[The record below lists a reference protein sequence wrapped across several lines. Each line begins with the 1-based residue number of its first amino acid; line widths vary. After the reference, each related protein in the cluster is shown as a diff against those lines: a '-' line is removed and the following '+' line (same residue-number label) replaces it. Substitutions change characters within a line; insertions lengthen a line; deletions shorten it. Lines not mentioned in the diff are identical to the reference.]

1 MNKAELIDKV
11 AERLEVSRKQ
21 AADAVDEVISSITEA
36 VAQGERVA
44 ITGFGIFEKV
54 ERKART
60 GRNPMSGAI
69 VKIKATN
76 VPKFRP
82 GAEFKLVVS
91 SGRASAAKRV
101 AAAKKAATGAKA
113 PAKKAPA
120 KKAPAKKAPAKKT
133 TSAARKAPAKKAPAK
148 KAPAKKAPAK
158 KAAKRS

>member
-1 MNKAELIDKV
+1 MNKAELIDRV

-21 AADAVDEVISSITEA
+21 AAEAVDEVIKSITEA
-36 VAQGERVA
+36 VAEGERVA

-82 GAEFKLVVS
+82 GSEFKLVVS

-101 AAAKKAATGAKA
+101 AAVKKTATKAAPVKKVA
-113 PAKKAPA
+113 PKK
-120 KKAPAKKAPAKKT
+120 K
-133 TSAARKAPAKKAPAK
+133 
-148 KAPAKKAPAK
+148 
-158 KAAKRS
+158 

>member
-21 AADAVDEVISSITEA
+21 AAEAVDEVIASITDA

-60 GRNPMSGAI
+60 GRNPLTGAI

-82 GAEFKLVVS
+82 GAS
-91 SGRASAAKRV
+91 R
-101 AAAKKAATGAKA
+101 
-113 PAKKAPA
+113 
-120 KKAPAKKAPAKKT
+120 
-133 TSAARKAPAKKAPAK
+133 
-148 KAPAKKAPAK
+148 
-158 KAAKRS
+158 

>member
-21 AADAVDEVISSITEA
+21 AAEAVDEVIASITDA

-60 GRNPMSGAI
+60 GRNPLTGAI

-91 SGRASAAKRV
+91 SGRATAARPSSRQRSV
-101 AAAKKAATGAKA
+101 RS
-113 PAKKAPA
+113 
-120 KKAPAKKAPAKKT
+120 T
-133 TSAARKAPAKKAPAK
+133 TSSVSACGWGRRRATPT
-148 KAPAKKAPAK
+148 
-158 KAAKRS
+158 RSWSPGR